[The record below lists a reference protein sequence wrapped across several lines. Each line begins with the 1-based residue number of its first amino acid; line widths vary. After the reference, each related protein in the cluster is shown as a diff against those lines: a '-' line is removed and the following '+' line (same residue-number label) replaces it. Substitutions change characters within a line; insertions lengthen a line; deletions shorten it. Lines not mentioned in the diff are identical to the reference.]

1 MNQVPLHHVRRVR
14 KVAVD
19 GVDCPLGRARVVAQ
33 RMNGVLRNR
42 TYPGRNG
49 CDDDSAHVEG
59 AGGLSIAPDVA
70 DHVSGCGEVG
80 GCVAD
85 SEHAVSAN
93 DVVDNGAASADAR
106 AGTVNGAADGVVVN
120 DGAHAC
126 CLLVVDASEAGARPG
141 PTVIDGDCAD
151 VVIVDDIAVLK
162 AEI

>member
-1 MNQVPLHHVRRVR
+1 MNQVPLYHVRRVR

-19 GVDCPLGRARVVAQ
+19 SVDCPLGRARVVVQ
-33 RMNGVLRNR
+33 RMNSVLRNR
-42 TYPGRNG
+42 AYPGRNG

-70 DHVSGCGEVG
+70 DHVPGAGEVG
-80 GCVAD
+80 ECVGD

-106 AGTVNGAADGVVVN
+106 AGTVNGAAYGVVVN
-120 DGAHAC
+120 RGAYAR
-126 CLLVVDASEAGARPG
+126 CLLVVDTSKAGARPS

-151 VVIVDDIAVLK
+151 VVIVDDIAVLM